1 MATSFVEVLILFLTP
16 LFSRGG
22 PPDILGML
30 EPRMAL
36 EVLGET
42 VTLKETVDEARLK
55 LLIEGKA
62 AAPGADVSP
71 GQKKEMENAIQ
82 NLASGTDAIRERAR
96 DKLVLMGPAIRARI
110 EEVVQGDPRRAEEAK
125 KVLAGLDASR
135 AAFDEK
141 RETARTL
148 AIHLAAGEKISSL
161 VPVIREAAKAKHP
174 FVARAA
180 RDALARLEKPEEAPG
195 TAAAV
200 PRKNGFEA
208 LPGATRLLLAVS
220 PGRAAPGGGQ
230 MTRLK
235 GMMDKVMEMAPQ
247 APPREALDG
256 MLLDATRKCVEFV
269 AAFGNV
275 RLEGMQVANVGGVG
289 KRGGGLG
296 ILLTGEYE
304 RGRME
309 SGLEKLSG
317 LWTVRDQKG
326 FKVFTSIPVRIICL
340 DDASVLVLP
349 QTASN
354 GFPLDAFLESFRA
367 GERPLRAEK
376 RWSAFLDT
384 LGGGAVV
391 RGLAITDS
399 TLMSEIHTEID
410 RSGDLDPDVRAALK
424 GMAEIELDVT
434 LLEEDKL
441 RFRVEGAFARSEEA
455 ENLVK
460 FLREQI
466 QTGISFLETM
476 TAREDVPVL
485 KNALQDLKGI
495 RVSAEVK
502 KGILRAE
509 VDPRNLIGLMMG
521 ATRRASVPR

>member
-36 EVLGET
+36 EVVGEAA
-42 VTLKETVDEARLK
+42 DEARLK
-55 LLIEGKA
+55 LLISGEDPGKA
-62 AAPGADVSP
+62 AAPGPELSA

-82 NLASGTDAIRERAR
+82 NLASGTDSIRERAR
-96 DKLVLMGPAIRARI
+96 DKLVLMGPSIRARI
-110 EEVVQGDPRRAEEAK
+110 EEVVGGDPRRAEEAK

-135 AAFDEK
+135 AAFDDK
-141 RETARTL
+141 RETVRTL
-148 AIHLAAGEKISSL
+148 AIHLAAEEKISSL
-161 VPVIREAAKAKHP
+161 VPVIREAAKSKHP

-195 TAAAV
+195 TAAAA

-208 LPGATRLLLAVS
+208 LPGATRLFLAVS
-220 PGRAAPGGGQ
+220 PGPAVPGAGCA
-230 MTRLK
+230 RLK
-235 GMMDKVMEMAPQ
+235 EMLGKVMAIAP
-247 APPREALDG
+247 AGWPREALDG
-256 MLLDATRKCVEFV
+256 MLLDATRRCVDFV
-269 AAFGNV
+269 ASFGNV
-275 RLEGMQVANVGGVG
+275 RLEGIQVANVGGVG

-296 ILLTGEYE
+296 VLLTGEYE
-304 RGRME
+304 RGRLE

-317 LWTVRDQKG
+317 LWTVREQSG
-326 FKVFTSIPVRIICL
+326 FKVFTSIPVRILCL

-349 QTASN
+349 HMASN
-354 GFPLDAFLESFRA
+354 LFPLDAFLESFKA
-367 GERPLRAEK
+367 EERPLRAEK

-384 LGGGAVV
+384 LGSGAVV

-399 TLMSEIHTEID
+399 ALMSEIHTEID
-410 RSGDLDPDVRAALK
+410 SSGDLDPDVRAALK

-434 LLEEDKL
+434 LLEEGKL
-441 RFRVEGAFARSEEA
+441 RFRVEGAFARAEEA

-460 FLREQI
+460 FLRVQI
-466 QTGISFLETM
+466 QEGISFLENIS
-476 TAREDVPVL
+476 AQQDVPIL
-485 KNALQDLKGI
+485 KNALADLKGI
-495 RVSAEVK
+495 RLSAEGK

-521 ATRRASVPR
+521 VGDRAAPVPR